1 MYSPLRT
8 QWVGYYISDVMNAL
22 VLYAIFY
29 FLYGAEDFDEKGL
42 FREETKDS

>member
-8 QWVGYYISDVMNAL
+8 QQVGYYISDEMNAL
-22 VLYAIFY
+22 VYAVLY
-29 FLYGAEDFDEKGL
+29 FLYGAQDDDENGL